1 MKKKSKDCND
11 ESSNNETFKKSEM
24 CCESSDNIKRKEKE
38 EMDSSEVEVKKK
50 KNKKS
55 KEMDS
60 NVEEDL
66 EGTGLCIKEFN
77 LISEYKKDKKEKLL
91 CSDRFIR
98 NCFIDKEV
106 YMQLFYL
113 QTTVVEV
120 EKKSEKKKLKE
131 KEE

>member
-1 MKKKSKDCND
+1 
-11 ESSNNETFKKSEM
+11 
-24 CCESSDNIKRKEKE
+24 
-38 EMDSSEVEVKKK
+38 
-50 KNKKS
+50 
-55 KEMDS
+55 MDS

-131 KEE
+131 KEFEENGISDEVEVKKKKKNKKLKEK

>member
-24 CCESSDNIKRKEKE
+24 CCDSSDNIKRKEKE

-50 KNKKS
+50 KNKKKS

-98 NCFIDKEV
+98 NCFHRQGRFICNCFIDK
-106 YMQLFYL
+106 L
-113 QTTVVEV
+113 Q
-120 EKKSEKKKLKE
+120 KLK
-131 KEE
+131 